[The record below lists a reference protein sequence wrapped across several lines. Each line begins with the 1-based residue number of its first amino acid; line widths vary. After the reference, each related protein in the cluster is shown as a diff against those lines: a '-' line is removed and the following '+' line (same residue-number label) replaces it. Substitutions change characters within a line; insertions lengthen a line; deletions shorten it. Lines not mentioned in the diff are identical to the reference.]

1 MLLFQTQSLS
11 QVYILI
17 LLSVFGPLSFHF
29 YLLWPSSLSGLNN
42 IVKIVINVA
51 DPRCWYHSSNSTYC
65 ICLLPQDIS
74 TACVLF
80 FPFFFVFYSLFL
92 PPQNN
97 SKLLNLSV
105 CVFVSLDRAVELYP
119 ALSEWKCQEACKR
132 KICLFSVG
140 SPDLSAFCS
149 ASISVFFFLPV
160 FFYFLFI
167 FLFFYLRCAH
177 MVVPQSQFCLFVPRF
192 FCVGMPVCHRESKTS
207 VWVFERISSLA
218 FLLPFLFRR
227 FCSFSS
233 SHIRWLLS
241 VSSK

>member
-1 MLLFQTQSLS
+1 MLRFQTQSLS

-29 YLLWPSSLSGLNN
+29 YLLWPSSLSGLNS

-74 TACVLF
+74 TACVLLF
-80 FPFFFVFYSLFL
+80 SFFFFFFGFLFSFF

-105 CVFVSLDRAVELYP
+105 CVSVSLDRAMELYP
-119 ALSEWKCQEACKR
+119 ALSERKCQEACKR

-160 FFYFLFI
+160 FFFVFFFI
-167 FLFFYLRCAH
+167 YVAH
-177 MVVPQSQFCLFVPRF
+177 TC
-192 FCVGMPVCHRESKTS
+192 
-207 VWVFERISSLA
+207 
-218 FLLPFLFRR
+218 
-227 FCSFSS
+227 
-233 SHIRWLLS
+233 
-241 VSSK
+241 

>member
-1 MLLFQTQSLS
+1 MLHFQTQSLS

-29 YLLWPSSLSGLNN
+29 YLLWPSSLSGLNS
-42 IVKIVINVA
+42 IVKIVINGA
-51 DPRCWYHSSNSTYC
+51 DPRCWYHSSNSSYC

-80 FPFFFVFYSLFL
+80 FLSILFFF

-149 ASISVFFFLPV
+149 ASISVLFFPSCFFFN
-160 FFYFLFI
+160 
-167 FLFFYLRCAH
+167 LFFYLGCAH
-177 MVVPQSQFCLFVPRF
+177 MVVPQSQFCLFVPR

-218 FLLPFLFRR
+218 FLLPFLFRH

-233 SHIRWLLS
+233 SHIHWLLS
-241 VSSK
+241 VSSE